1 MEKIKI
7 TLEKSLIGQ
16 KPNQRKTAASLGL
29 NKIGDTII
37 HDTGCVIDGK
47 IVVLSHLIRVEKVE
61 H

>member
-16 KPNQRKTAASLGL
+16 KPNQKKTAASLGL
-29 NKIGDTII
+29 SKIGDTII
-37 HDTGCVIDGK
+37 HDSGCVIDGK
-47 IVVLSHLIRVEKVE
+47 IVVLSHLVRVEKVE

>member
-16 KPNQRKTAASLGL
+16 KPNQKKTAASLGL

-37 HDTGCVIDGK
+37 HVSGCVIDGK

>member
-16 KPNQRKTAASLGL
+16 KPNQKKTAASLGL

-61 H
+61 Q

>member
-1 MEKIKI
+1 LEKIKI

-37 HDTGCVIDGK
+37 HDSGCVIDGK
-47 IVVLSHLIRVEKVE
+47 IVVLSHLVRVEKVE